1 MSLLKKLLPCRRTL
15 LAAATSLALS
25 GNAAWAADGEQPN
38 VRLLLLGTK
47 GGPSLLQ
54 TKSLPQSTVLLVNND
69 AYLLDAGY
77 GASLRLV
84 EAGIPLRNIKGIF
97 ITHLHSD
104 HVLDYPSVLMNGWAS
119 GLKTPIKVFGP
130 QGIQEMTDHA
140 WKTFDVDIQL
150 RIVDEGKP
158 DPRPLVTTQTI
169 REGLVYQDQN
179 MKVSAVSVPHPP
191 FDKGQAFAFR
201 FEVGG
206 KSIVLSGDTNYSAD
220 LARFARDA
228 DVFISEVVH
237 VEGVQRLSE
246 RIGNGS
252 KLAEAIISHH
262 VTAEDVGRM
271 ASDAKVGKVVLS
283 HFVPADDPSLTA
295 EHWRSAVAKT
305 YSGEIVVGHDGMEI
319 PLQD

>member
-1 MSLLKKLLPCRRTL
+1 MKLSSNLNALRKSLL
-15 LAAATSLALS
+15 ATAVGLSLCAS
-25 GNAAWAADGEQPN
+25 TAWGAEGDQPN

-54 TKSLPQSTVLLVNND
+54 TKSLPQSTVLMVNND

-119 GLKTPIKVFGP
+119 GLKNPVKVFGP
-130 QGIQEMTDHA
+130 QGIQEMTEHA
-140 WKTFDVDIQL
+140 WKTFQVDIDL
-150 RIVDEGKP
+150 RIADEGKP

-169 REGLVYQDQN
+169 EEGLVYQDQN
-179 MKVSAVSVPHPP
+179 LKVSAVAVPHPP
-191 FDKGQAFAFR
+191 FDKGQAFAFK

-206 KSIVLSGDTNYSAD
+206 KNIVLSGDTNYSAD
-220 LARFARDA
+220 LARFAKDA

-237 VEGVQRLSE
+237 VEGVQRLAD

-271 ASDAKVGKVVLS
+271 ATDAKVKQVVLS
-283 HFVPADDPSLTA
+283 HFVPADDPTLTA

-305 YSGEIVVGHDGMEI
+305 YAGEIVVGHDGMEI
-319 PLQD
+319 PLQ

>member
-1 MSLLKKLLPCRRTL
+1 MKLSKNTHVLRKSL
-15 LAAATSLALS
+15 LAAAVGLALV
-25 GNAAWAADGEQPN
+25 GNAAWAAETGDPKI
-38 VRLLLLGTK
+38 RLLLLGTK
-47 GGPSLLQ
+47 GGPSILQ
-54 TKSLPQSTVLLVNND
+54 TKSLPQSTVLMVGND

-84 EAGIPLRNIKGIF
+84 EAGIPLRNLKGIF

-104 HVLDYPSVLMNGWAS
+104 HVVDYPAVLMNGWAS

-130 QGIQEMTDHA
+130 QGIGEMTEHA
-140 WKTFDVDIQL
+140 WKTFDVDINL

-158 DPRPLVTTQTI
+158 DPRPLVTTQVI
-169 REGLVYQDQN
+169 KEGLVYQDQN

-191 FDKGQAFAFR
+191 FDKGQAFAFK

-206 KSIVLSGDTNYSAD
+206 KNIVLSGDTNYSAD
-220 LARFARDA
+220 LAKFAKDA

-237 VEGVQRLSE
+237 VEGVQRLAD

-271 ASDAKVGKVVLS
+271 ASDAKVKKVVLS
-283 HFVPADDPSLTA
+283 HFVPADDPTLTA

-305 YSGEIVVGHDGMEI
+305 YAGEIVVGHDGMEI
-319 PLQD
+319 PLQ

>member
-1 MSLLKKLLPCRRTL
+1 MV
-15 LAAATSLALS
+15 
-25 GNAAWAADGEQPN
+25 G
-38 VRLLLLGTK
+38 
-47 GGPSLLQ
+47 
-54 TKSLPQSTVLLVNND
+54 ND

-84 EAGIPLRNIKGIF
+84 EAGIPLRNLKGIF

-104 HVLDYPSVLMNGWAS
+104 HVVDYPAVLMNGWAS

-130 QGIQEMTDHA
+130 QGIGEMTEHA
-140 WKTFDVDIQL
+140 WKTFDVDINL

-158 DPRPLVTTQTI
+158 DPRPLVTTQVI
-169 REGLVYQDQN
+169 KEGLVYQDQN

-191 FDKGQAFAFR
+191 FDKGQAFAFK

-206 KSIVLSGDTNYSAD
+206 KNIVLSGDTNYSAD
-220 LARFARDA
+220 LAKFAKDA

-237 VEGVQRLSE
+237 VEGVQRLAD

-271 ASDAKVGKVVLS
+271 ASDAKVKKVVLS
-283 HFVPADDPSLTA
+283 HFVPADDPTLTA

-305 YSGEIVVGHDGMEI
+305 YAGEIVVGHDGMEI
-319 PLQD
+319 PLQ

>member
-1 MSLLKKLLPCRRTL
+1 MKLTSNIKSLRNSL
-15 LAAATSLALS
+15 LAAAVGLALCTNS
-25 GNAAWAADGEQPN
+25 VWAAEGGQPN

-54 TKSLPQSTVLLVNND
+54 TKSLPQSTVLMVNND

-84 EAGIPLRNIKGIF
+84 DAGIPLRNIKGIF

-104 HVLDYPSVLMNGWAS
+104 HVLDYPSVLMNGWNS
-119 GLKTPIKVFGP
+119 GLKTPVKVFGP

-140 WKTFDVDIQL
+140 WKTFEVDIDL

-169 REGLVYQDQN
+169 KEGLVYQDEN
-179 MKVSAVSVPHPP
+179 MKVSAVAVPHPP
-191 FDKGQAFAFR
+191 FDKGQAFAFK

-206 KSIVLSGDTNYSAD
+206 KSIVLSGDTNYSPD
-220 LARFARDA
+220 LAKFATDA

-237 VEGVQRLSE
+237 VEGVQRLAE
-246 RIGNGS
+246 RIGTGS
-252 KLAEAIISHH
+252 TLAKAIISHH

-271 ASDAKVGKVVLS
+271 ATDAKVKKLVLS
-283 HFVPADDPSLTA
+283 HFVPADDPTLTA

-305 YSGEIVVGHDGMEI
+305 YDGEIVVGHDGMEI
-319 PLQD
+319 PLK

>member
-1 MSLLKKLLPCRRTL
+1 MKLSKNTHALRKSL
-15 LAAATSLALS
+15 LAAAVGLALV
-25 GNAAWAADGEQPN
+25 GNAAWAAETGDPKI
-38 VRLLLLGTK
+38 RLLLLGTK
-47 GGPSLLQ
+47 GGPSILQ
-54 TKSLPQSTVLLVNND
+54 TKSLPQSTVLMVGND

-84 EAGIPLRNIKGIF
+84 EAGIPLRNLKGIF

-104 HVLDYPSVLMNGWAS
+104 HVVDYPAVLMNGWAS

-130 QGIQEMTDHA
+130 QGIGEMTEHA
-140 WKTFDVDIQL
+140 WKTFDVDINL

-158 DPRPLVTTQTI
+158 DPRPLVTTQVI
-169 REGLVYQDQN
+169 KEGLVYQDQN

-191 FDKGQAFAFR
+191 FDKGQAFAFK

-206 KSIVLSGDTNYSAD
+206 KNIVLSGDTNYSAD
-220 LARFARDA
+220 LAKFAKDA

-237 VEGVQRLSE
+237 VEGVQRLAD

-252 KLAEAIISHH
+252 KLAEAIISHR

-271 ASDAKVGKVVLS
+271 ASDAKVKKVVLS
-283 HFVPADDPSLTA
+283 HFVPADDPTLTA
-295 EHWRSAVAKT
+295 EHWHSAVAKT
-305 YSGEIVVGHDGMEI
+305 YAGEIVVGHDGMEI
-319 PLQD
+319 PLQ